1 MATTAIPMKNDE
13 EEALDWSDVALSMVG
28 GEHVT
33 YADLLAAVARKQK
46 KTNADHRCFFK
57 KLVLGGVGK
66 ETYCIHIRTMMDYCI
81 LQGKTSRILK
91 VDLKSGDSF
100 KQQPKPK

>member
-1 MATTAIPMKNDE
+1 MKNDE

-46 KTNADHRCFFK
+46 KLTLTTDVSLK
-57 KLVLGGVGK
+57 KRLAGHQSAVF
-66 ETYCIHIRTMMDYCI
+66 Y
-81 LQGKTSRILK
+81 
-91 VDLKSGDSF
+91 
-100 KQQPKPK
+100 

>member
-33 YADLLAAVARKQK
+33 YADLLAAVARQTPQK
-46 KTNADHRCFFK
+46 RTNADHRCFLK
-57 KLVLGGVGK
+57 QTGARGVGK
-66 ETYCIHIRTMMDYCI
+66 EPCCIHIRTMMDYR
-81 LQGKTSRILK
+81 LYTSRKKLK
-91 VDLKSGDSF
+91 ES
-100 KQQPKPK
+100 

>member
-33 YADLLAAVARKQK
+33 YADLLAAVARKKSERWPQMFLK
-46 KTNADHRCFFK
+46 K
-57 KLVLGGVGK
+57 KLVLGGCGEGNVLH
-66 ETYCIHIRTMMDYCI
+66 TY
-81 LQGKTSRILK
+81 
-91 VDLKSGDSF
+91 
-100 KQQPKPK
+100 

>member
-33 YADLLAAVARKQK
+33 YADLLAAVARTK
-46 KTNADHRCFFK
+46 KN
-57 KLVLGGVGK
+57 
-66 ETYCIHIRTMMDYCI
+66 
-81 LQGKTSRILK
+81 
-91 VDLKSGDSF
+91 
-100 KQQPKPK
+100 